1 MQEASKL
8 LFLKSEIESDKV
20 KSELDDES
28 EDSLKLGEDKEDVGN
43 KPIKVG
49 DFVLVG
55 LAGKKSAKGFF
66 AAKDLKKYPL
76 ELDVIF
82 LKCVEP
88 SKFVLT
94 KEESSVFKIE
104 VVTGLGKPSVSG
116 WTSRLS
122 KRLKFGVDL
131 SGYKMC

>member
-1 MQEASKL
+1 M
-8 LFLKSEIESDKV
+8 
-20 KSELDDES
+20 
-28 EDSLKLGEDKEDVGN
+28 GN

-55 LAGKKSAKGFF
+55 LAGKKSAKCFF
-66 AAKDLKKYPL
+66 SAKDLKEYPL
-76 ELDVIF
+76 ELDVLF

-94 KEESSVFKIE
+94 KEESSVFKFE

-131 SGYKMC
+131 SG